1 MILQPPS
8 SPQSSSLVT
17 SILFANCLQY
27 SNSAMNPLLYAGL
40 SDNFRK
46 SFRKVIIS
54 LIEACE
60 ACSSKNQIT
69 TAGLPLWPILAGS
82 KPTAAKLLFHHSKDS
97 SGSTVHSGASGRLLL
112 KDGGQT
118 GPVHPC
124 HLHIIEV
131 PEQHSVFWGDWH
143 PRWPKSNNYSCCQ
156 WPVGTTSSSSMSI
169 ENFTFLETTRSVLN
183 LLQLCDE

>member
-54 LIEACE
+54 LTEACE
-60 ACSSKNQIT
+60 ACSSKNKIT
-69 TAGLPLWPILAGS
+69 TAGLPLWPVLAGP
-82 KPTAAKLLFHHSKDS
+82 KPTAAKLLLHHSKDS
-97 SGSTVHSGASGRLLL
+97 SRSTVHSGASGRLLL

-131 PEQHSVFWGDWH
+131 PEQHRVFWGDC
-143 PRWPKSNNYSCCQ
+143 PKSNNYSRCQ

-169 ENFTFLETTRSVLN
+169 RNIAFLETSRSVLK